1 MAVEVV
7 MPKMGMAMKEGTVSS
22 WHKKEGD
29 AVAKGETI
37 ASVNSEKIEMD
48 LEAPADGVLL
58 KIAVPEWQGVPPGTV
73 IGYIGQPNEMAAL
86 ETASAAAEAPAKP
99 AEAAPEG
106 AAETGAAAAQAA
118 VPASAAAGARSG
130 ELKISP
136 VARKIAEAAGLALD
150 SLVGTGPQGRITK
163 EDVERRIAEREARS
177 SAPTPPAEPVVASRP
192 NPAPVPADA
201 AAESAERVPVTG
213 IRRTIASRMTA
224 SLRDSAQLTLTMRAD
239 ITALIALQKQMN
251 EVTQR
256 EHDIKLT
263 VTDLIAKA
271 TVLALQQHKE
281 MNSAYLGDEIHR
293 YGHVHLG
300 IAVALDR
307 GLVVPV
313 IRHAETRTL
322 LDLSRQ
328 IKSLAARAREGK
340 LEADEMQGSTFSI
353 TNLGAYGV
361 DFFTPV
367 LNPPESGILGVG
379 AVQDT
384 PVFVGDEVKK
394 RSLLPLS
401 LTFDHRVLDGAP
413 AAEFLRTLKRYLEE
427 PHRMFL

>member
-1 MAVEVV
+1 
-7 MPKMGMAMKEGTVSS
+7 MKEGTVSS

-29 AVAKGETI
+29 AVTKGETI

-73 IGYIGQPNEMAAL
+73 IGYIGQPSELAEL

-99 AEAAPEG
+99 AEPSEAP
-106 AAETGAAAAQAA
+106 AAAA
-118 VPASAAAGARSG
+118 VSAPAGARSG

-150 SLVGTGPQGRITK
+150 ALVGTGPQGRITK
-163 EDVERRIAEREARS
+163 EDVEKAIAERDARTTAPEPAP
-177 SAPTPPAEPVVASRP
+177 APTPAPGPASAS
-192 NPAPVPADA
+192 APA
-201 AAESAERVPVTG
+201 AAPASAESVERVPVTG

-239 ITALIALQKQMN
+239 ITPLIALQKQMN

-281 MNSAYLGDEIHR
+281 LNSAYQGDQIHQ

-340 LEADEMQGSTFSI
+340 LEADEMHGSTFSI

-394 RSLLPLS
+394 RSMLPLS